1 MKLTILQKNL
11 HQGLNTVGHIA
22 TKNANMP
29 ILNNVLISIKDGLI
43 NLSATNLEI
52 AITKQIRGKADKDGE
67 ITVDA
72 KILSDYIALL
82 PNEKIDISLDKQELK
97 INCQQYNTVIKGQEA
112 QDFPVIPQVDKKIGF
127 NLSVASLK
135 NALSQILFAINP
147 GDNRLELTGVLFD
160 IKNKTMNLVATD
172 SFRLA
177 KTELD
182 FSLNLGQISAD
193 GLKVIIPFKTMQEI
207 SRIINSTTDELSGDA
222 DQLKLFLSD
231 NQAMFVYQGT
241 TIISRLIEGHY
252 PDYEQV
258 MPINFK
264 TEAVIDR
271 GELSRAIKMASI
283 FSTNITNAIDIT
295 INSLEQKIIIEAVG
309 GQAGSQQADLP
320 AKIDGQNNNVRL
332 NYRYLL
338 ECLNVLSAGQ
348 VIIKLIDDVAACQI
362 SVPKDDNYQYIIV
375 PLRK

>member
-22 TKNANMP
+22 TKNASMP

-52 AITKQIRGKADKDGE
+52 GVTKQIRGKADKDGE

-82 PNEKIDISLDKQELK
+82 PNEKIDISLDKKELK

-135 NALSQILFAINP
+135 NALGQILFAINP

-160 IKNKTMNLVATD
+160 IKDKTMNLVATD

-182 FSLNLGQISAD
+182 FSLDLGQINAD

-207 SRIINSTTDELSGDA
+207 SRIINSSTDELSGDA

-258 MPINFK
+258 LPVNFK
-264 TEAVIDR
+264 TEAIVDR

-283 FSTNITNAIDIT
+283 FSANTTNAIDIT
-295 INSLEQKIIIEAVG
+295 IDSLEQKIIIEAVA
-309 GQAGSQQADLP
+309 GQTGSQQAELS
-320 AKIDGQNNNVRL
+320 AKIDGQNNSVRL

-362 SVPKDDNYQYIIV
+362 SAPKDDNYQYIIV

>member
-207 SRIINSTTDELSGDA
+207 SRIINSTTDELASDA

>member
-11 HQGLNTVGHIA
+11 HQGLTTVGHIA
-22 TKNANMP
+22 TKNAGMP

-52 AITKQIRGKADKDGE
+52 GITKQIRGKADKDGE

-82 PNEKIDISLDKQELK
+82 PNEKIDISLDKKELK

-127 NLSVASLK
+127 NLSVTSLK

-160 IKNKTMNLVATD
+160 IKGKAMNLVATD

-182 FSLNLGQISAD
+182 FSLESGQVGAD

-207 SRIINSTTDELSGDA
+207 SRIINSSTDELSGDA

-241 TIISRLIEGHY
+241 TIVSRLIEGHY

-258 MPINFK
+258 LPVNFK
-264 TEAVIDR
+264 TEAIVDR

-283 FSTNITNAIDIT
+283 FSANTTNAIDIT
-295 INSLEQKIIIEAVG
+295 VNSLEQKIIIEAVA
-309 GQAGSQQADLP
+309 GQTGSQQAELT
-320 AKIDGQNNNVRL
+320 AKIDGQNNSVRL

-338 ECLNVLSAGQ
+338 ECLNILSTGQ

>member
-22 TKNANMP
+22 TKNASMP

-52 AITKQIRGKADKDGE
+52 GVTKQIRGKADKDGE

-82 PNEKIDISLDKQELK
+82 PNEKIDISLDKKELK

-135 NALSQILFAINP
+135 NALGQILFAINP

-160 IKNKTMNLVATD
+160 IKGKTMNLVATD

-182 FSLNLGQISAD
+182 FSLELGQINTD
-193 GLKVIIPFKTMQEI
+193 GLKVIIPLKTMQEI
-207 SRIINSTTDELSGDA
+207 SRIINSSTDELSGDA

-258 MPINFK
+258 LPVNFK
-264 TEAVIDR
+264 TEAIVDR

-283 FSTNITNAIDIT
+283 FSANTTNAIDIT
-295 INSLEQKIIIEAVG
+295 IDSLEQKIIIEAVA
-309 GQAGSQQADLP
+309 GQTGSQQAELP
-320 AKIDGQNNNVRL
+320 AKIDGQNNSVRL

-362 SVPKDDNYQYIIV
+362 SAPKDDNYQYIIV

>member
-22 TKNANMP
+22 TKNASMP

-52 AITKQIRGKADKDGE
+52 GVTKQIRGKADKDGE

-82 PNEKIDISLDKQELK
+82 PNEKIDISLDKKELK

-135 NALSQILFAINP
+135 NALGQILFAINP

-160 IKNKTMNLVATD
+160 IKDKTMNLVATD

-182 FSLNLGQISAD
+182 FFLDLGQINAD

-207 SRIINSTTDELSGDA
+207 SRIINSSTDELSGDA

-258 MPINFK
+258 LPINFK
-264 TEAVIDR
+264 TEAIVDR

-283 FSTNITNAIDIT
+283 FSANTTNAIDIT
-295 INSLEQKIIIEAVG
+295 IDSLEQKIIIEAVA
-309 GQAGSQQADLP
+309 GQTGSQQAELS
-320 AKIDGQNNNVRL
+320 AKIDGQNNSVRL

-362 SVPKDDNYQYIIV
+362 SAPKDDDYQYIIV

>member
-22 TKNANMP
+22 TKNASMP

-52 AITKQIRGKADKDGE
+52 GVTKQIRGKADKDGE

-82 PNEKIDISLDKQELK
+82 PNEKIDISLDKKELK

-135 NALSQILFAINP
+135 NALGQILFAINP

-160 IKNKTMNLVATD
+160 IKDKTMNLVATD

-182 FSLNLGQISAD
+182 FSLDLGQINAD

-207 SRIINSTTDELSGDA
+207 SRIINSSTDELSGDA

-258 MPINFK
+258 LPVNFK
-264 TEAVIDR
+264 TEAIVDR

-283 FSTNITNAIDIT
+283 FSANTTNAIDIT
-295 INSLEQKIIIEAVG
+295 IDSLEQKIIIEAVA
-309 GQAGSQQADLP
+309 GQTGSQQAELP
-320 AKIDGQNNNVRL
+320 AKIDGQNNSVRL

-362 SVPKDDNYQYIIV
+362 SAPKDDNYQYIIV

>member
-207 SRIINSTTDELSGDA
+207 SRIINSTTDELSSDA

-252 PDYEQV
+252 PDYRRV
-258 MPINFK
+258 MPFKFK

-283 FSTNITNAIDIT
+283 FSTNITNAIDIA

>member
-22 TKNANMP
+22 TKNASMP

-52 AITKQIRGKADKDGE
+52 GVTKQIRGKADKDGE

-82 PNEKIDISLDKQELK
+82 PNEKIDISLDKKELK

-135 NALSQILFAINP
+135 NALGQILFAINP

-160 IKNKTMNLVATD
+160 IKGKTMNLVATD

-182 FSLNLGQISAD
+182 FSLDLGQISAD

-207 SRIINSTTDELSGDA
+207 SRIINSAADELSGDA

-241 TIISRLIEGHY
+241 TVISRLIEGHY

-258 MPINFK
+258 LPVNFK
-264 TEAVIDR
+264 TEAIVDR

-283 FSTNITNAIDIT
+283 FSANTTNAIDIT
-295 INSLEQKIIIEAVG
+295 INSLEQKVVIEAVA
-309 GQAGSQQADLP
+309 GQTGSQQAELP
-320 AKIDGQNNNVRL
+320 AKIDGQNNSVRL

-362 SVPKDDNYQYIIV
+362 SAPKDDNYQYIIV

>member
-22 TKNANMP
+22 TKNASMP

-52 AITKQIRGKADKDGE
+52 GVTKQIRGKADKDGE

-82 PNEKIDISLDKQELK
+82 PNEKIDISLDKKELK

-135 NALSQILFAINP
+135 NALGQILFAINP

-160 IKNKTMNLVATD
+160 IKDKTMNLVATD

-182 FSLNLGQISAD
+182 FSLDFGQINAD

-207 SRIINSTTDELSGDA
+207 SRIINSATDELSGDA

-258 MPINFK
+258 LPINFK
-264 TEAVIDR
+264 TEAIVDR

-283 FSTNITNAIDIT
+283 FSANTTNAIDIT
-295 INSLEQKIIIEAVG
+295 IDSLEQKIIIEAVA
-309 GQAGSQQADLP
+309 GQTGSQQAELS
-320 AKIDGQNNNVRL
+320 AKIDGQNNSVRL

-362 SVPKDDNYQYIIV
+362 SAPKDDDYQYIIV

>member
-207 SRIINSTTDELSGDA
+207 SRIINSTTDELSSDA

-295 INSLEQKIIIEAVG
+295 INRLEQKIIIEAVG

>member
-82 PNEKIDISLDKQELK
+82 PNKKIDISLDKQELK

-283 FSTNITNAIDIT
+283 FSTNITNAIDIA

>member
-22 TKNANMP
+22 TKNASMP

-52 AITKQIRGKADKDGE
+52 GITKQIRGKADKDGE

-82 PNEKIDISLDKQELK
+82 PNEKIDISLDKKELK

-135 NALSQILFAINP
+135 NALGQILFAINP

-160 IKNKTMNLVATD
+160 IKDKTMNLVATD

-182 FSLNLGQISAD
+182 FSLDLGQISAD
-193 GLKVIIPFKTMQEI
+193 GLKVIIPLKTMQEI
-207 SRIINSTTDELSGDA
+207 SRIINSAADELSGDA

-258 MPINFK
+258 LPINFK
-264 TEAVIDR
+264 TEAIVDR

-283 FSTNITNAIDIT
+283 FSANTTNAIDIT
-295 INSLEQKIIIEAVG
+295 IDSLEQKIIIEAVA
-309 GQAGSQQADLP
+309 GQTGSQQAELS
-320 AKIDGQNNNVRL
+320 AKIDGQNNSVRL

-362 SVPKDDNYQYIIV
+362 SAPKDDDYQYIIV

>member
-207 SRIINSTTDELSGDA
+207 SRIINSTTDELSSDA

>member
-22 TKNANMP
+22 TKNASMP

-52 AITKQIRGKADKDGE
+52 GVTKQIRGKADKDGE

-82 PNEKIDISLDKQELK
+82 PNEKIDISLDKKELK

-135 NALSQILFAINP
+135 NALGQILFAINP

-160 IKNKTMNLVATD
+160 IKDKTMNLVATD

-182 FSLNLGQISAD
+182 FSLDLGQINAD

-207 SRIINSTTDELSGDA
+207 SRIINSSTDELSGDA

-258 MPINFK
+258 LPINFK
-264 TEAVIDR
+264 TEAIVDR

-283 FSTNITNAIDIT
+283 FSANTTNAIDIT
-295 INSLEQKIIIEAVG
+295 IDSLEQKIIIEAVA
-309 GQAGSQQADLP
+309 GQTGSQQAELS
-320 AKIDGQNNNVRL
+320 AKIDGQNNSVRL

-362 SVPKDDNYQYIIV
+362 SAPKDDDYQYIIV

>member
-207 SRIINSTTDELSGDA
+207 SRIINSTTDELSSDA

-283 FSTNITNAIDIT
+283 FSTNITNAIDIA

>member
-1 MKLTILQKNL
+1 M
-11 HQGLNTVGHIA
+11 
-22 TKNANMP
+22 
-29 ILNNVLISIKDGLI
+29 
-43 NLSATNLEI
+43 
-52 AITKQIRGKADKDGE
+52 
-67 ITVDA
+67 
-72 KILSDYIALL
+72 L

-207 SRIINSTTDELSGDA
+207 SRIINSTTDELSSDA

-283 FSTNITNAIDIT
+283 FSTNITNAIDIA

>member
-231 NQAMFVYQGT
+231 
-241 TIISRLIEGHY
+241 
-252 PDYEQV
+252 
-258 MPINFK
+258 
-264 TEAVIDR
+264 
-271 GELSRAIKMASI
+271 
-283 FSTNITNAIDIT
+283 
-295 INSLEQKIIIEAVG
+295 
-309 GQAGSQQADLP
+309 
-320 AKIDGQNNNVRL
+320 
-332 NYRYLL
+332 
-338 ECLNVLSAGQ
+338 
-348 VIIKLIDDVAACQI
+348 
-362 SVPKDDNYQYIIV
+362 
-375 PLRK
+375 

>member
-29 ILNNVLISIKDGLI
+29 ILNNILINIKNGLI

-52 AITKQIRGKADKDGE
+52 GITKQIRGKADKDGE

-82 PNEKIDISLDKQELK
+82 PNEKIDISLDKKELK

-135 NALSQILFAINP
+135 NALGQILFAINLS
-147 GDNRLELTGVLFD
+147 DNRLELTGVLFD
-160 IKNKTMNLVATD
+160 IKEKTMNLVATD

-182 FSLNLGQISAD
+182 FSLELGQISAD

-231 NQAMFVYQGT
+231 NQAMFIYQGT
-241 TIISRLIEGHY
+241 TVISRLIEGHY

-258 MPINFK
+258 LPINFK
-264 TEAVIDR
+264 TEATIDR

-283 FSTNITNAIDIT
+283 FSANTTNAIDIT
-295 INSLEQKIIIEAVG
+295 INSLEQKIVIEAVA
-309 GQAGSQQADLP
+309 GQTGSQQAELP
-320 AKIDGQNNNVRL
+320 AKIDGQNNSVRL

>member
-22 TKNANMP
+22 TKNASMP

-52 AITKQIRGKADKDGE
+52 GVTKQIRGKADKDGE

-82 PNEKIDISLDKQELK
+82 PNEKIDISLDKKELK

-135 NALSQILFAINP
+135 NALGQILFAINP

-160 IKNKTMNLVATD
+160 IKDKTMNLVATD

-182 FSLNLGQISAD
+182 FSLDLGQINAD

-207 SRIINSTTDELSGDA
+207 SRIINSAADELSGDA

-258 MPINFK
+258 LPINFK
-264 TEAVIDR
+264 TEAIVDR

-283 FSTNITNAIDIT
+283 FSANTTNAIDIT
-295 INSLEQKIIIEAVG
+295 INSLEQKVVIEAVA
-309 GQAGSQQADLP
+309 GQTGSQQAELP
-320 AKIDGQNNNVRL
+320 AKIDGQNNSVRL

-362 SVPKDDNYQYIIV
+362 SAPKDDNYQYIIV

>member
-22 TKNANMP
+22 TKNASMP

-52 AITKQIRGKADKDGE
+52 GVTKQIRGKADKDGE

-82 PNEKIDISLDKQELK
+82 PNEKIDISLDKKELK

-135 NALSQILFAINP
+135 NALGQILFAINP

-160 IKNKTMNLVATD
+160 IKDKTMNLVATD

-182 FSLNLGQISAD
+182 FSLDLGQINAD

-207 SRIINSTTDELSGDA
+207 SRIINSSTDELSGDA

-258 MPINFK
+258 LPINFK
-264 TEAVIDR
+264 TEAIVDR

-283 FSTNITNAIDIT
+283 FSANTTNAIDIT
-295 INSLEQKIIIEAVG
+295 IDSLEQKIIIEAVA
-309 GQAGSQQADLP
+309 GQAGSQQAELS
-320 AKIDGQNNNVRL
+320 AKIDGQNNSVRL

-362 SVPKDDNYQYIIV
+362 SAPKDDDYQYIIV

>member
-283 FSTNITNAIDIT
+283 FSTNITNAIDIA